1 MPRPVAGAP
10 KLVGALA
17 GGLKLLRYLSA
28 SAAPVG
34 VSRAA
39 RDLALN
45 PSTCY
50 NLLRTLVHEGLVE
63 FDEAAKTYTIG
74 LGAAEL
80 ARGALERSSIVR
92 LMQPQLQRLAAR
104 HSVTVVAWQRIAGE
118 RLVLVHV
125 AESPATVRIQM
136 SVGARLPMLA
146 GASGRCVAA
155 FGGMTREQVR
165 RRFGALR
172 WDRAPSFAR
181 YWASVLEARERGH
194 AIDDGHFAR
203 GVTVFAVPVFG
214 AGPPPSMTIG
224 AAAFSAQLDAAGT
237 RVLVADLS
245 EVAAR
250 ATRAITGPAPEGA
263 RAG

>member
-1 MPRPVAGAP
+1 MARPAAAP

-17 GGLKLLRYLSA
+17 GGLKLLRYLSR

-50 NLLRTLVHEGLVE
+50 NLLRTLVHEGLVD
-63 FDEAAKTYTIG
+63 FDESAKTYSIG
-74 LGAAEL
+74 LGTVEL

-92 LMQPQLQRLAAR
+92 LMQPHLERLAAR
-104 HSVTVVAWQRIAGE
+104 HSVTVVTWQRMPDE
-118 RLVLVHV
+118 RLLLVHTV
-125 AESPATVRIQM
+125 ESPAAVRIQM

-146 GASGRCVAA
+146 SASGRCVAA
-155 FGGMTREQVR
+155 FGGMSRDEVK

-172 WDRAPSFAR
+172 WDRAPTFTQ
-181 YWASVLEARERGH
+181 YWASVVQARERGY
-194 AIDDGHFAR
+194 AVDDGFFAR

-214 AGPPPSMTIG
+214 DGPPPAMTIG
-224 AAAFSAQLDAAGT
+224 AAAFSAQLDAART
-237 RVLVADLS
+237 RALVADLS
-245 EVAAR
+245 DLAAR
-250 ATRAITGPAPEGA
+250 ATRAIAGSAVAGS
-263 RAG
+263 RAA